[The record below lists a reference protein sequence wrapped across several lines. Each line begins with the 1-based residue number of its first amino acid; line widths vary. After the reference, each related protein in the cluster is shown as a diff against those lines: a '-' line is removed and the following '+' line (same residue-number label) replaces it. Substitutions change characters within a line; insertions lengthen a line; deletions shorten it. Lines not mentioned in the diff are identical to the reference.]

1 MTKSNIIKNFIIA
14 AFAVSLS
21 MSAGVSTIS
30 GVLWLVFGLALG
42 VITDLDIKCEF
53 KKKWPA

>member
-53 KKKWPA
+53 KKK